1 MSKLIM
7 KKKNLLTVLT
17 IIALFGLFNISLNAQ
32 DTLVQWTFPS
42 DTGVAD
48 GGSIPSNLSQVIETA
63 GGISAILFKN
73 GLTSKAAQATGWD
86 AGADAKKW
94 KVELETTAYTDIKL
108 SSIISTGGSNPGP
121 RDFKVQYKAG
131 GSWTDVA
138 NSDFQTANDW
148 TTGVLVNLSIPSAC
162 DDMNSIQLRWI
173 MTSDT
178 ANDGSLID
186 STGTCKIDDIFI
198 TGTIITSAKNEIS
211 SKSEIN
217 IYPNPTTDFI
227 NIENL
232 SASLIKLYNF
242 IGEEI
247 ININSNNFA
256 KIDVSNL
263 KSGIYLLKIEDLID
277 KSVISRK
284 IIVQ

>member
-1 MSKLIM
+1 M
-7 KKKNLLTVLT
+7 KKKNLLTILT
-17 IIALFGLFNISLNAQ
+17 IIAFVGLINLNTNAQ

-63 GGISAILFKN
+63 GGTSAIQFKN
-73 GLTSKAAQATGWD
+73 GLTTKAAQATGWD
-86 AGADAKKW
+86 NGADAKKW
-94 KVELETTAYTDIKL
+94 KVEFETTGYTNLKL
-108 SSIISTGGSNPGP
+108 SSKMTSGGSNPGP

-131 GSWTDVA
+131 ASWTDVP

-148 TTGVLVNLSIPSAC
+148 TTGVLVNLSIPSEC

-178 ANDGSLID
+178 ANDDSLVD

-217 IYPNPTTDFI
+217 IYPNPTTDYI
-227 NIENL
+227 NIESN
-232 SASLIKLYNF
+232 SASIIKLYNI

-247 ININSNNFA
+247 ISLNSSNFE
-256 KIDVSNL
+256 KIDVSKFN
-263 KSGIYLLKIEDLID
+263 SGIYFIKIENLND
-277 KSVISRK
+277 KSVISQK
-284 IIVQ
+284 IIIQ